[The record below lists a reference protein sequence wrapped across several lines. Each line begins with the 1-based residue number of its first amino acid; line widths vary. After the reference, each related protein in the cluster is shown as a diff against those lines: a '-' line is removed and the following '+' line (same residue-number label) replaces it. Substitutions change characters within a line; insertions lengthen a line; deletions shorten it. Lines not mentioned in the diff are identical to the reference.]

1 MKYSIITVNYN
12 NCDGLLSTIKSVIN
26 QTCKDY
32 EFIVIDGGS
41 TDGSKELLEQY
52 DSQINYW
59 VSEPDK
65 GIYNGM
71 NKGILKAQGD
81 YINFMNSGD
90 TFYDCTTLQQV
101 SKLMD
106 GSDIIV
112 GKDYNVDSISGN
124 SAYTILPLRIS
135 FVTFFMQT
143 IPHQSSFIRRALF
156 NDSLYNEN
164 LKIVA
169 DWKFF
174 LDKVCYDGCTILLI
188 NMPISQREQG
198 GISNR
203 LIEQTKQERQHVLN
217 QLLPI
222 GIKKDYESL
231 SELDY
236 NTLYNLLNLCE
247 MPKPRRILTW
257 IIKLLYRI
265 NSETKHLF
273 R

>member
-1 MKYSIITVNYN
+1 MKFSIITVNYN
-12 NCDGLLSTIKSVIN
+12 NCTGLQRTIESVLG

-32 EFIVIDGGS
+32 EYIIIDAGS
-41 TDGSKELLEQY
+41 TDGSKNLLEQY
-52 DSQINYW
+52 DSRIDYW

-90 TFYDCTTLQQV
+90 TFYDSMTLENV
-101 SKLMD
+101 DKIMD

-112 GKDYNVDSISGN
+112 GRDYNVDPVSGK
-124 SAYTILPLRIS
+124 SASTILPLRVS
-135 FVTFFMQT
+135 FVTFFKQT
-143 IPHQSSFIRRALF
+143 FPHQSSFIRRILF
-156 NDSLYNEN
+156 NNYLYDEN
-164 LKIVA
+164 LMIVA

-174 LDKVCYDGCTILLI
+174 LDKVCYEGCTTQLI
-188 NMPISQREQG
+188 NIPISQREQG

-203 LIEQTKQERQHVLN
+203 LIEQTKQERQRVLN

-222 GIKKDYESL
+222 GIKKDYGSL
-231 SELDY
+231 SELD
-236 NTLYNLLNLCE
+236 NSTLYKLLNLCE
-247 MPKPRRILTW
+247 MPRPRSILTW

-265 NSETKHLF
+265 NGE
-273 R
+273 